1 MGKGQDLYCKAKKL
15 IPGGT
20 QLLSK
25 RPEMFLP
32 GEWPAY
38 YQKANGCKIWD
49 LDNNEYTDMS
59 YMGIGAC
66 VLGYADPDVDAA
78 VKAGIDNGVA
88 STLNSPEELML
99 AEKLLALHPWADMVR
114 YASTGGESLAM
125 AIRIARA
132 STGKDKVLFC
142 GYHGWHD
149 WYISS
154 NLADDKSLDGHLL
167 SGLKPKGVPRALKGT
182 SIPFKYND
190 TKEFLS
196 LVEKH
201 GDEVGVV
208 IIEAIRNFYP
218 EEGFLETIRRITRE
232 KGIIFIIDEVSSGF
246 RLATGGAHL
255 VLGIEP
261 DMAVFS
267 KALANGYPMAAVI
280 GRAEF
285 MKAAE
290 DSFISSTNWTCNVG
304 LNAALAMIKK
314 YEANDVSTHL
324 KKIGEDVQSGWAS
337 LAEKHGLKIKLS
349 GIYPMSH
356 FEFEYDNALVL
367 KTLFTKFMLEKNFLA
382 TNAFYASFA
391 HKDSDI
397 KNYLSAVDSVFL
409 TIKKIIDE
417 GNPDEYIKLGVC
429 HSGFKRLT

>member
-1 MGKGQDLYCKAKKL
+1 MGKSQDLYKRAKKI

-32 GEWPAY
+32 DEWPSY
-38 YQKANGCKIWD
+38 YKKAKGCRVWD
-49 LDNNEYTDMS
+49 LDDREYTDMS

-66 VLGYADPDVDAA
+66 VLGYADQDVDDA
-78 VKAGIDNGVA
+78 VKKGIDQGVA
-88 STLNSPEELML
+88 TTLNSPEEVVL
-99 AEKLLALHPWADMVR
+99 AEKLFQLHPWANMVR
-114 YASTGGESLAM
+114 YATTGGESLAM
-125 AIRIARA
+125 AIRISRA
-132 STGKDKVLFC
+132 ASGKDKVLFC

-190 TKEFLS
+190 TKEFLD
-196 LVEKH
+196 LIERH

-208 IIEAIRNFYP
+208 IMEAIRNFYP
-218 EEGFLETIRRITRE
+218 IDGFLETIRKVTEER
-232 KGIIFIIDEVSSGF
+232 GIVLVIDEVSSGF

-255 VLGIEP
+255 ALNIKP

-280 GRAEF
+280 GKSEV

-290 DSFISSTNWTCNVG
+290 DSFISSTNWTGNVG
-304 LNAALAMIKK
+304 LNAALAMIEK
-314 YEANDVSTHL
+314 YEKNDVSKYL
-324 KKIGEDVQSGWAS
+324 QKIGKEVQDGWET
-337 LAEKHGLKIKLS
+337 LAKKHGLKIKLS
-349 GIYPMSH
+349 GIFPLSH
-356 FEFEYDNALVL
+356 FEFEYEKPLVL
-367 KTLFTKFMLEKNFLA
+367 KTLFTKLMLEKNFLA

-391 HKDSDI
+391 HKTDDI
-397 KNYLSAVDSVFL
+397 TRYLKAVDEVFAK
-409 TIKKIIDE
+409 IKKIIEAGDPEKQLE
-417 GNPDEYIKLGVC
+417 GEVC
-429 HSGFKRLT
+429 HSGFRRLT